1 MTICMQAWVKTCAL
15 QCGVSSHRTPER
27 PGGVRK
33 LFCVSHLQERLPGG
47 TVPCWSSRYHMDWS
61 LLDANEAL
69 LAVLLMEGVLVLFL
83 TLFFIRWGLCIEQSQ
98 LTSRSLQLVLWL
110 IQAAW
115 ARTAFL
121 FSAFCNTWH
130 FCPLI

>member
-15 QCGVSSHRTPER
+15 QCGVSSHWTPER

-47 TVPCWSSRYHMDWS
+47 TVPCWPSRYHMDWS

-98 LTSRSLQLVLWL
+98 LTSRSLQFFGSSRLLGHAL
-110 IQAAW
+110 PFCFQPFA
-115 ARTAFL
+115 TL
-121 FSAFCNTWH
+121 GTSA
-130 FCPLI
+130 L